1 MSVSSNPTASHRH
14 QQQKNKAVSQV
25 LWRILVLNVLVAI
38 SKIAVGILTGTVSI
52 IADGLHSAVDGMS
65 NVIGLV
71 AQRVATQPPDED
83 HPYGHERFETLA
95 TLAIGGLLML
105 TAWEVL
111 QVAGKHLFS
120 GEAPEVGVI
129 QFTVLIVTLGINLV
143 VTFYERKKAI
153 ELKSSLLSADSAHTA
168 SDVWVTI
175 SVIFSLIAVQL
186 GLVWMDAVVALA
198 IVVLIGYTAWGIVK
212 QTSTVLVDAAPI
224 SAEDIT
230 QVITGT
236 PGVQKI
242 IRARSRGAEDA
253 IHIDLDVLVASE
265 ISAELAHN
273 INDAIRERITNA
285 FPHTSEVR
293 VQIVPNTSNQPDY
306 LTAARAAA
314 DAMGLGVHEI
324 IGVVT
329 TEGKILEMHVEVPS
343 HLTLD
348 AAHQQVSVL
357 EREIRATAPE
367 IAEVVTHIEP
377 AALNDLPVAA
387 RADELETEARDLL
400 DEQYPGL
407 DWHDLRVYP
416 GQSGFAVSMHVT
428 LPPQMTIEAAH
439 RLAEDAELFLRSQMP
454 QIARVTIHTEPPDA
468 TQQTAS

>member
-1 MSVSSNPTASHRH
+1 MSVSPNKTNSLP
-14 QQQKNKAVSQV
+14 QQEDQQRKNQAVSQV

-38 SKIAVGILTGTVSI
+38 SKIAVGVLTGTVSI

-71 AQRVATQPPDED
+71 AQRIATRPPDED

-111 QVAGKHLFS
+111 QVAGEHLLS
-120 GEAPEVGVI
+120 GNAPEVGVI
-129 QFTVLIVTLGINLV
+129 QFMVLIVTLGVNLL
-143 VTFYERKKAI
+143 VTIYERKKAI

-175 SVIFSLIAVQL
+175 SVIVSLIAVKL
-186 GLVWMDAVVALA
+186 GLLWMDAVVALA

-230 QVITGT
+230 QAVTGT

-253 IHIDLDVLVASE
+253 IHVDLDVLVASE

-273 INDAIRERITNA
+273 INDAIRERVTKA
-285 FPHTSEVR
+285 FPHISEVR
-293 VQIVPNTSNQPDY
+293 VQIAPNTRNQADY

-329 TEGKILEMHVEVPS
+329 TEGKVLEMHVEVPAGV
-343 HLTLD
+343 TLQ
-348 AAHQQVSVL
+348 AAHDQIDTL
-357 EREIRATAPE
+357 EARLREQNNIVDV
-367 IAEVVTHIEP
+367 ITHIEP
-377 AALNDLPVAA
+377 AAVGSAMPANSPQAEQLHQDAIQYLKENFPQGNWHQSSLRWDGFGYSLTTHCHLPG
-387 RADELETEARDLL
+387 DI
-400 DEQYPGL
+400 
-407 DWHDLRVYP
+407 
-416 GQSGFAVSMHVT
+416 S
-428 LPPQMTIEAAH
+428 IEMAH
-439 RLAEDAELFLRSQMP
+439 QIAEEAELNLRTTFP
-454 QIARVTIHTEPPDA
+454 RLHRVTIHTEPKP
-468 TQQTAS
+468 S